1 MHEKRKQMQLD
12 EQRLAQAHRDNQAL
26 SDARLLQSSAA
37 MDEATKREEQ
47 KRRQEEEQKR
57 HEMEQQRA
65 REAAEREQ
73 GQAPLFQSND
83 HDNDFGSMGEF
94 HLGL

>member
-1 MHEKRKQMQLD
+1 
-12 EQRLAQAHRDNQAL
+12 
-26 SDARLLQSSAA
+26 
-37 MDEATKREEQ
+37 
-47 KRRQEEEQKR
+47 
-57 HEMEQQRA
+57 MEQQRA

-94 HLGL
+94 HLGLNGGGTLSSGFAPPRMEP